1 MPILRKV
8 LAALLLAVAAIVAY
22 YFWAPIH
29 HRNALWT
36 IVHDKCVPG
45 EEQNHDPAPCALVN
59 LGNGDAK
66 GYVLLKD
73 IRGVAQYLLIP
84 TRRISGIESPELL
97 APDAPNYLA
106 EAWGNRGLVS
116 SRLHRELAWDAIG
129 LAVNSV
135 SARTQDQFHIHIDCV
150 RPDVRATLAQHA
162 GEIGDQW
169 QPLAFDLVGRRY
181 VARRLSAG
189 ALASHNPFKLLA
201 DGVRGAAQDMED
213 MSLAMIGTV
222 FAPGDQ
228 GFILLASQGNEQKGA
243 HAEDLLDRR
252 CAVARTK

>member
-8 LAALLLAVAAIVAY
+8 LAALVLAGAAIAAY
-22 YFWAPIH
+22 YFWAPTH

-36 IVHDKCVPG
+36 IVHDKCVPD
-45 EEQNHDPAPCALVN
+45 EAQNHNPAPCALVN
-59 LGNGDAK
+59 LGNGDGK
-66 GYVLLKD
+66 GYALLKD

-106 EAWGNRGLVS
+106 EAWANRNLVS
-116 SRLHRELAWDAIG
+116 SRLHRELAWDGIG
-129 LAVNSV
+129 LAVNSA
-135 SARTQDQFHIHIDCV
+135 STRTQDQFHIHIDCV
-150 RPDVRATLAQHA
+150 RPEVRAALAQHA
-162 GEIGDQW
+162 GEIEDQW
-169 QPLAFDLVGRRY
+169 QPLGFDLAGRHY

-189 ALASHNPFKLLA
+189 ALASQNPFKLLA
-201 DGVRGAAQDMED
+201 EGVRGAAQDMQD
-213 MSLAMIGTV
+213 MSLAVIGIV

-228 GFILLASQGNEQKGA
+228 GFILLAAQGNEQKGA
-243 HAEDLLDRR
+243 HSEDLLDRR

>member
-8 LAALLLAVAAIVAY
+8 LAALVLAVAAIAAY
-22 YFWAPIH
+22 YFWAPTH
-29 HRNALWT
+29 HRNALWA
-36 IVHDKCVPG
+36 IVHDKCVPD
-45 EEQNHDPAPCALVN
+45 EEQNHDPAPCALVDVA
-59 LGNGDAK
+59 NGDAK

-106 EAWGNRGLVS
+106 EAWANRGLVS
-116 SRLHRELAWDAIG
+116 SRLHRELAWDGIG
-129 LAVNSV
+129 LAVNSI

-150 RPDVRATLAQHA
+150 RPDVRAALAQHA
-162 GEIGDQW
+162 GEISDQW

-181 VARRLSAG
+181 VARRLSAS
-189 ALASHNPFKLLA
+189 AATSQNPFKLLA
-201 DGVRGAAQDMED
+201 DGVRGAAQDMGD

-243 HAEDLLDRR
+243 HSEDLLDRR
-252 CAVARTK
+252 CAVVRAK